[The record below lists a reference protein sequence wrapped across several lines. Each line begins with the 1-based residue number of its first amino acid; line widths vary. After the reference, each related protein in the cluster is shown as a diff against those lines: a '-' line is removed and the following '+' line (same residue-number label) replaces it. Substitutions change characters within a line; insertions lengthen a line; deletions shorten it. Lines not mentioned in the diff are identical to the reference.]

1 MSYKKLDINKI
12 MGIQRSSNY
21 CFVNSAILFLYSC
34 DEIRN
39 YILNTNIE
47 IIKENYELNTKD
59 EEKKIKIN
67 KLKLK
72 NLKFIFEKLNNSE
85 NTDEYL
91 SDTLILEEKK
101 QLVKNL
107 PDIKCNGKTIN
118 MGTSWEI
125 VKHFLDILQ
134 NNIQKIEEIFIDWH
148 YENDILKVN
157 YQEHFVTPFIPFSII
172 DSLKYNLTNKFDI
185 KKFFNENHEKLISS
199 AEDIDINEKKL
210 YKKIFYNINYK
221 TINFFIFY
229 RNRSMDSDFNFNF
242 RKIKLE
248 EKYKFFGK
256 NYNLKSILLFGGLH
270 YWIKVKID
278 DKWIEIN
285 DKNKSQSSITE
296 YDYDKWSC
304 LLYEIEN
311 TEKKNDINLSNEIS
325 LNLLINNNYFFLN
338 QISLLK

>member
-1 MSYKKLDINKI
+1 MLKYEQTK
-12 MGIQRSSNY
+12 GIYNNSAW
-21 CFVNSAILFLYSC
+21 CFVNSAIQFLYSC

-157 YQEHFVTPFIPFSII
+157 YQEHFVTPFI
-172 DSLKYNLTNKFDI
+172 
-185 KKFFNENHEKLISS
+185 
-199 AEDIDINEKKL
+199 
-210 YKKIFYNINYK
+210 
-221 TINFFIFY
+221 
-229 RNRSMDSDFNFNF
+229 
-242 RKIKLE
+242 
-248 EKYKFFGK
+248 
-256 NYNLKSILLFGGLH
+256 
-270 YWIKVKID
+270 
-278 DKWIEIN
+278 
-285 DKNKSQSSITE
+285 
-296 YDYDKWSC
+296 
-304 LLYEIEN
+304 
-311 TEKKNDINLSNEIS
+311 
-325 LNLLINNNYFFLN
+325 
-338 QISLLK
+338 QIGRAHV